1 VLQDTSEYNTL
12 VALHNNVRTSSDEAG
27 YDRHMEGRESYGKR
41 GNYANGREFIIPF
54 LKGSLLNSECLLP
67 LSRLN
72 DLHIEITLSPPN
84 KCLWQTD
91 ADKQDLDYE
100 ISNVQ
105 LLYSMIRSP
114 SISSYFN
121 SNGVQFHI
129 KDYQLR
135 YSNINDQKALVR
147 FSSSHQNLDSIVTLV
162 RKQSYLNNINRPS
175 KFDYTESAENVEKT
189 NLFINGQLFYDEDIS
204 SPFERWV
211 HLKSVFPEIANSE
224 FFDAETF
231 STNGHVICN
240 RLASAPHRFTHLLSG
255 TKTASLNSDVVLK
268 LDLVVAPT
276 ETLVATS
283 FLTASALVYLDPVVG
298 GRGDLKIR
306 Y

>member
-1 VLQDTSEYNTL
+1 
-12 VALHNNVRTSSDEAG
+12 
-27 YDRHMEGRESYGKR
+27 
-41 GNYANGREFIIPF
+41 
-54 LKGSLLNSECLLP
+54 
-67 LSRLN
+67 
-72 DLHIEITLSPPN
+72 
-84 KCLWQTD
+84 
-91 ADKQDLDYE
+91 
-100 ISNVQ
+100 
-105 LLYSMIRSP
+105 MIRSP
-114 SISSYFN
+114 SISSWFN
-121 SNGVQFHI
+121 VNGVQFHV

-147 FSSSHQNLDSIVTLV
+147 FSSSHQNLDSIVTLI
-162 RKQSYLNNINRPS
+162 RQQSYLSDINRPS
-175 KFDYTESAENVEKT
+175 KFDYTDSAENIEKT
-189 NLFINGQLFYDEDIS
+189 NIYINGTLFYDEDIS

-211 HLKSVFPEIANSE
+211 HMKSVYPEIENSE
-224 FFDAETF
+224 FFDSDRF
-231 STNGHVICN
+231 GTNGHVICN

-283 FLTASALVYLDPVVG
+283 FLTASALVYLDPVTG